1 MQAESSIDGAV
12 QELNVPV
19 DVPDTYDR
27 MASVYDWLFGFPLQP
42 GRIAAARSL
51 SLKPG
56 DVVLE
61 VGVGTALNAPLLS
74 DKIVLVDVLGTV
86 VAGTTLPVPAWLPDL
101 EVLSLR
107 HESDL
112 RAWLGQQ
119 GIDVSANELARCGDG
134 DCYVLGTRQSLAQ
147 LWVEKTPMEVRRIVL
162 PGRGQTDLEEW
173 ASFDKLRF
181 PGRIELSGGGGSAT
195 LAVQSVAAAPKLASA
210 DFTEAWVRA
219 APPAAGR

>member
-1 MQAESSIDGAV
+1 MIALVPRLAAFAWLAYFATGDRVVAQLASAQASRPALHAQAALSTAASYAPSSLSID
-12 QELNVPV
+12 LH
-19 DVPDTYDR
+19 PD
-27 MASVYDWLFGFPLQP
+27 FGM
-42 GRIAAARSL
+42 RIADDR
-51 SLKPG
+51 G
-56 DVVLE
+56 
-61 VGVGTALNAPLLS
+61 GRW
-74 DKIVLVDVLGTV
+74 LVQRGRV

-101 EVLSLR
+101 EVLCLR

-181 PGRIELSGGGGSAT
+181 PGRIELSGEAGSAT